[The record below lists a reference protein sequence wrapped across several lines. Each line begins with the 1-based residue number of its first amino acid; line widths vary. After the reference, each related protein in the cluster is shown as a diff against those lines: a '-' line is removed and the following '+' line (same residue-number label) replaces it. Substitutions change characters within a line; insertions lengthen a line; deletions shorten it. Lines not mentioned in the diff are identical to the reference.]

1 MALTHQQMDDQ
12 VNQHFMY
19 EATDDIDGVVGS
31 FTENEEIHHEAVPS
45 PIGPLKSREQVRAY
59 YEMLFPSVRGE
70 SVTPIMRLYGDD
82 FLVDEALWTGEII
95 DGHWCL
101 CDGMSGHGS
110 FRLLHVF
117 EFAADGKIKS
127 ERVWVDHAAIR
138 HQLSSAEPP
147 AEQLAA
153 ANR

>member
-1 MALTHQQMDDQ
+1 MALTREQMDDQ
-12 VNQHFMY
+12 VTQHFMY
-19 EATDDIDGVVGS
+19 EATDDVDGVVGS
-31 FTENEEIHHEAVPS
+31 FTVNEPIRHEAVPS
-45 PIGPLKSREQVRAY
+45 PVGVLTSLEQVRAY
-59 YEMLFPSVRGE
+59 YEMLFPSARGG

-101 CDGMSGHGS
+101 CDGMSGSAS

-127 ERVWVDHAAIR
+127 ERVWVDLAAIQQ
-138 HQLSSAEPP
+138 QLSP
-147 AEQLAA
+147 AERPADVA
-153 ANR
+153 GAKR